1 MEMPIK
7 SKIKE
12 LFSHGIVYGLTSSLQ
27 NVLGFVLLPILTV
40 YYTPAE
46 FGVYSIILLAS
57 ALASAIFYFGA
68 SSALGRFYFD
78 EDSDNY
84 RKEIVSTAL
93 FITIAG
99 ALLLVL
105 LSFLFGDYLSVLLF
119 DSPIYRVPIILAF
132 SGAAFGF
139 LLNTMTLL
147 LRYEKRSVLFMVVT
161 LVGVCLNFVITY
173 ILLTIFH
180 YGILAPLWGSF
191 LSIGSCFVFL
201 FVIKFSGLTLKVNS
215 SYYKKILFF
224 GIQFSISGLLFY
236 LLDYVDRIIIKEL
249 LPMADVGIYS
259 LGCRIAAV
267 INVILIM
274 PFSLIWAP
282 IRMQYASSDNN
293 QEFTSKIFSY
303 LAISGFVLVLLA
315 MLFGND
321 LMSLVFVNDKYAGSA
336 KVFPLIMLSLL
347 FYGFQNILDFGIYLH
362 KKVYFYII
370 ISLIGITF
378 NVVMNYWLIPHF
390 GYMASAYITFFT
402 YFITTGLIYLVSSK
416 YHTLKLEWNRIW
428 IPFVVLIT
436 LYYLV
441 NFTAIFNYYS
451 LLIRILV
458 TIVLVLGIVFC
469 WLSKKEQEIIRKFLN
484 V

>member
-1 MEMPIK
+1 MPIK

-57 ALASAIFYFGA
+57 ALASAFFYFGA

-78 EDSDNY
+78 EDSVEY

-93 FITIAG
+93 FITLVG

-119 DSPIYRVPIILAF
+119 DSPIYRVPVILAF

-173 ILLTIFH
+173 ILLTIFD

-191 LSIGSCFVFL
+191 LSMGLSFVFL
-201 FVIKFSGLTLKVNS
+201 FVIKFSDLTLKLNAT
-215 SYYKKILFF
+215 YCKKILFF

-259 LGCRIAAV
+259 LGCRIAVV

-282 IRMQYASSDNN
+282 IRMQYASSNNN

-303 LAISGFVLVLLA
+303 LVISGFFLVSLA

-321 LMSLVFVNDKYAGSA
+321 LMSLVFVNDKYTGSA

-370 ISLIGITF
+370 ISLVGITF

-402 YFITTGLIYLVSSK
+402 YFITTGLIYFASSK

-458 TIVLVLGIVFC
+458 AIVLVLCIVFC

>member
-1 MEMPIK
+1 MEIPIK

-12 LFSHGIVYGLTSSLQ
+12 LFSHGLVYGLTSSLQ
-27 NVLGFVLLPILTV
+27 NILGFVLLPILTI
-40 YYTPAE
+40 YFTPAE

-78 EDSDNY
+78 EDSDEY
-84 RKEIVSTAL
+84 RKEIVSAAL
-93 FITIAG
+93 FVTIGG
-99 ALLLVL
+99 AILLVL
-105 LSFLFGDYLSVLLF
+105 LAFLFGDYLSVLLF
-119 DSPIYRVPIILAF
+119 ASPIYREPLILSF

-139 LLNTMTLL
+139 LLNIMTLL

-180 YGILAPLWGSF
+180 YRILAPLWGSF
-191 LSIGSCFVFL
+191 SSMGLSFVFL
-201 FVIKFSGLTLKVNS
+201 FVIKFSDLTLKLNAT
-215 SYYKKILFF
+215 YYKKILFF
-224 GIQFSISGLLFY
+224 GIQFSMSGLLFY
-236 LLDYVDRIIIKEL
+236 LLDYIDRIIIKEL
-249 LPMADVGIYS
+249 LPMAEVGIYS

-267 INVILIM
+267 INVILIL

-282 IRMQYASSDNN
+282 IRMQYASNDNS
-293 QEFTSKIFSY
+293 QEFTGKVFSY
-303 LAISGFVLVLLA
+303 LAISGFILVSLA

-362 KKVYFYII
+362 KKIYFFII
-370 ISLIGITF
+370 ISSIGIVF
-378 NVVMNYWLIPHF
+378 NILMNYWFIPYF
-390 GYMASAYITFFT
+390 GYMASAYVTFLT
-402 YFITTGLIYLVSSK
+402 YFITTSLIYIISSR
-416 YHTLKLEWNRIW
+416 YHKIELEWKRIW
-428 IPFVVLIT
+428 IPFVALIT

-441 NFTAIFNYYS
+441 NFTVIFKYYG
-451 LLIRILV
+451 LLIRILIA
-458 TIVLVLGIVFC
+458 IVLVLSIFFC
-469 WLSKKEQEIIRKFLN
+469 WLTKKEQEIIRKFLN

>member
-1 MEMPIK
+1 MEIPIK

-12 LFSHGIVYGLTSSLQ
+12 LFSHGLVYGLTSSLQ

-40 YYTPAE
+40 YYSPAE

-78 EDSDNY
+78 EDSDEY
-84 RKEIVSTAL
+84 RKEIVSAAL
-93 FITIAG
+93 FVTIGG
-99 ALLLVL
+99 AILLVL
-105 LSFLFGDYLSVLLF
+105 LAFLFGDYLSVLLF
-119 DSPIYRVPIILAF
+119 DSPIYRVPLILAF

-161 LVGVCLNFVITY
+161 LLGVCLNFVITY

-191 LSIGSCFVFL
+191 LSMGLCFVFL
-201 FVIKFSGLTLKVNS
+201 FFFKFSGITIKVNAS
-215 SYYKKILFF
+215 NYKKIISF

-236 LLDYVDRIIIKEL
+236 LLDYVDRLIIKEL

-282 IRMQYASSDNN
+282 IRMQYASSENN

-303 LAISGFVLVLLA
+303 LSITGFILVAMA
-315 MLFGND
+315 MLFGGE
-321 LMSLVFVNDKYAGSA
+321 LMSLVFVNDEYFGSA

-370 ISLIGITF
+370 ISLIGIAF
-378 NVVMNYWLIPHF
+378 NVVMNYWFIPYF
-390 GYMASAYITFFT
+390 GYMASAYITFLT
-402 YFITTGLIYLVSSK
+402 YFITTALIYLVSSK
-416 YHTLKLEWNRIW
+416 YHIIKLEWNRIW
-428 IPFVVLIT
+428 IPFVILII

-451 LLIRILV
+451 LLVRILV
-458 TIVLVLGIVFC
+458 AIVLVLGIVFC
-469 WLSKKEQEIIRKFLN
+469 WLNKKEQEIIRKFLN